1 MRCPAPASQPD
12 PDRDVDPDAEK
23 QQAMLQS
30 FLGTIAH
37 YFGSLSRLFGP
48 VEDPRNPKQITY
60 PLRALLFTGVL
71 LFLCRLGS
79 RRQITHQ
86 LRQNQASASKF
97 GALFG
102 VEEVPHGDTLN
113 HTFAQLVPGQ
123 VQAILPNMVETLIRN
138 KVLYPFRLLDRYVM
152 VAMDGTGMLTF
163 PQRHCPH
170 CLTRTLRDGR
180 TLYYHHV
187 LEAKVVTG
195 NGFVFSVLTEFIEN
209 SDPQADKQDCE
220 LKAFYRLIERL
231 KARFPRLPICL
242 LLDGLFAGGPTFARC
257 QAYGWKYLIV
267 LTDDD
272 LPSVNEEFDALCTL
286 EPTHRIARTSGSED
300 QIHRVYRWINEIA
313 YRDSAGRD
321 HLVSVLECVET
332 KPKGLTKQTV
342 TKFKW
347 VTNFHLTAKNSP
359 ILADD
364 GGRMRWKIENEGFNV
379 QKNGGFA
386 LEHAYSQEETAGKIF
401 YFLLQIAHLIF
412 QLVEKGS
419 LFRNAFPKG
428 VGSLRNIA
436 YALLE
441 AWRNLRLPKPALM
454 RLSTGAFQIRFD
466 TS

>member
-1 MRCPAPASQPD
+1 MRCPDQPSQTD
-12 PDRDVDPDAEK
+12 LDCSVDTDAEK
-23 QQAMLQS
+23 QQAMLRA
-30 FLGTIAH
+30 FLATIDH
-37 YFGSLSRLFGP
+37 YFGSLSRVFRP
-48 VEDPRNPKQITY
+48 VVDPRNPKQITY

-71 LFLCRLGS
+71 MFLCRLGS

-86 LRQNQASASKF
+86 LRENQASASKF

-102 VEEVPHGDTLN
+102 VEQVPHGDTLN
-113 HTFAQLVPGQ
+113 HTFAQLVPEQ
-123 VQAILPNMVETLIRN
+123 VQEILPNMVETLIRN
-138 KVLYPFRLLDRYVM
+138 KVLYPFRLLDQYVM
-152 VAMDGTGMLTF
+152 IAMDGTGMLTF
-163 PQRHCPH
+163 SERHCPH

-187 LEAKVVTG
+187 LEAKLVTT
-195 NGFVFSVLTEFIEN
+195 NGFAFSVMTEFIEN

-220 LKAFYRLIERL
+220 LKAFYRLVERL

-267 LTDDD
+267 LRDDD

-286 EPTHRIARTSGSED
+286 EPKQRIERMVDTKE
-300 QIHRVYRWINEIA
+300 QIHQVYRWINEID
-313 YRDSAGRD
+313 YRDATGRD

-332 KPKGLTKQTV
+332 KPKGLTEQTV

-359 ILADD
+359 VLADD
-364 GGRMRWKIENEGFNV
+364 GGRVRWKIENEGFNV

-386 LEHAYSQEETAGKIF
+386 LAHAYSQDETAGKIF
-401 YFLLQIAHLIF
+401 YFLLQIAHMIF

-419 LFRNAFPKG
+419 LFRKAFPKG
-428 VGSLRNIA
+428 VGSLHNIA
-436 YALLE
+436 RALLE
-441 AWRNLRLPKPALM
+441 AWRNLRLTKTALM
-454 RLSTGAFQIRFD
+454 RLSTGSFQIRFD